1 MISNK
6 HFNKLVSIIIAIAVS
21 FSLII
26 VALSRSSTSTTY
38 IEQPDYVTTIFDDDK
53 VIEIN
58 IEMDE
63 TAWQEMLDN
72 ASSEEYTAANI
83 TINGTTYNN
92 VAIRPKGNSS
102 LSQIAMDDTTDRYSF
117 KIKFDEYVDGQTLDG
132 LSKLVL
138 NNHTADAT
146 YMKEYLSYK
155 LLDSLGVPTP
165 ECAYAH
171 ITVNGEEW
179 GLYLAVEPIEEEF
192 IARNYGSTDGN
203 LYKPESDSVAVGGN
217 KDDTDSNNKS
227 DFQVSENNNT
237 QMPSDTNN
245 GDSSNEMQIPS
256 DMNNGDTSNDMQTP
270 PNMNNGDTS
279 NQMQTPP
286 NMNSG
291 DNSNQIQTPPNMTSG
306 DTSNQMQTT
315 PNMNSGDNSNQI
327 QTPPNMT
334 SGDTSNQMQIP
345 SDINNG
351 ESSSEVQTL
360 NNTSNTSNEVP
371 SNMTNG
377 MGGDMIGGGMGGNSN
392 GADLVWN
399 GDDISNYSAIFDN
412 AIFKTTDSDD
422 YTKILDMIEH
432 LDSMEDI
439 ESYLDVD
446 EVLRY
451 FAANTFLVNLDSY
464 VSNMNHNYYLYEN
477 DGVVSIL
484 PWDYNLSFAGFQAGS
499 ASNAINFPID
509 SPVSNS
515 LEDNPLIANLL
526 EVDEYKE
533 LYHQYLDEIVNN
545 FINNGTYETLIAKTD
560 ALISYYVK
568 NDATAFYTFDEY
580 EDAVSNLLTFG
591 YDRAT
596 SIAAQLDGTQPS
608 TTTGTIETTV
618 DLTAMGQ
625 QGGGNDKGG
634 MNNIGNKPDSN
645 TTIDDS
651 VTTNTDSIT
660 HPSNDT
666 SEATMN
672 GTNDNTM
679 DNSHGN
685 MGGNTSNLD
694 PTVMMEAME
703 IIQNSEDGTITE
715 SIKNELLNLGLTEDD
730 IAKLESMQTS
740 MPGGNSDKK
749 QDSMKNNLAMGPN
762 NSNSINNSS
771 LLITCSSILLLIIC
785 MIFVKFFKKRKYI
798 S

>member
-6 HFNKLVSIIIAIAVS
+6 HFNKLVSILVAIAVS
-21 FSLII
+21 FSLILI
-26 VALSRSSTSTTY
+26 VLTKSSTSTTY
-38 IEQPDYVTTIFDDDK
+38 IEQPNYVTTIFDDDK

-72 ASSEEYTAANI
+72 ASAEEYTSANV
-83 TINGTTYNN
+83 TVNGTTYNN

-138 NNHTADAT
+138 NNNISDAT

-155 LLDSLGVPTP
+155 LLNSLGVPTP

-203 LYKPESDSVAVGGN
+203 LYKPESDSVAMGDKN
-217 KDDTDSNNKS
+217 SQDNIKNDS
-227 DFQVSENNNT
+227 DFSPNQIDESQNLNSNTENSND
-237 QMPSDTNN
+237 QMQLPPNMNN
-245 GDSSNEMQIPS
+245 GDASDQQMQAPP
-256 DMNNGDTSNDMQTP
+256 DMNNGDTSGQMQVP
-270 PNMNNGDTS
+270 PNMNNGDAS
-279 NQMQTPP
+279 GQMQVPP
-286 NMNSG
+286 NMNNE
-291 DNSNQIQTPPNMTSG
+291 DN
-306 DTSNQMQTT
+306 
-315 PNMNSGDNSNQI
+315 
-327 QTPPNMT
+327 
-334 SGDTSNQMQIP
+334 SNQMQIP
-345 SDINNG
+345 SDMSN
-351 ESSSEVQTL
+351 EDSSSESQSSD
-360 NNTSNTSNEVP
+360 NTGNISNELP
-371 SNMTNG
+371 ANMPNG
-377 MGGDMIGGGMGGNSN
+377 MGGGMMGGGMGGNSN

-477 DGVVSIL
+477 NGIVSIL

-509 SPVSNS
+509 SPVSDS

-533 LYHQYLDEIVNN
+533 LYHQYLNDIVEN

-560 ALISYYVK
+560 SLISDYVK

-608 TTTGTIETTV
+608 TSTGTTETTV

-634 MNNIGNKPDSN
+634 MNNMVNKPDNN
-645 TTIDDS
+645 TTTTDNS
-651 VTTNTDSIT
+651 NSTNTDSFT
-660 HPSNDT
+660 APSNNT
-666 SEATMN
+666 SENASAPMN
-672 GTNDNTM
+672 
-679 DNSHGN
+679 NSPGN
-685 MGGNTSNLD
+685 MGDNSSNLD
-694 PTVMMEAME
+694 PTVMMKAMQ
-703 IIQNSEDGTITE
+703 IIQSSEDGTITD
-715 SIKNELLNLGLTEDD
+715 SIKDELLNLGLTEDD
-730 IAKLESMQTS
+730 ITQLSSMEL
-740 MPGGNSDKK
+740 PN
-749 QDSMKNNLAMGPN
+749 QDSNMQDFKNNNLAMGPN
-762 NSNSINNSS
+762 NTSSNNTS
-771 LLITCSSILLLIIC
+771 LIITLSSIALLIIA
-785 MIFVKFFKKRKYI
+785 ILVVSLFKKRKYI

>member
-6 HFNKLVSIIIAIAVS
+6 HFNKLVAILMVIAVS

-26 VALSRSSTSTTY
+26 IVLPKNSSSTAY

-53 VIEIN
+53 VIDIN

-72 ASSEEYTAANI
+72 AAAEEYVAANI
-83 TINGTTYNN
+83 TVNGTTYNN

-102 LSQIAMDDTTDRYSF
+102 LSQLVMDDTTDRYSF
-117 KIKFDEYVDGQTLDG
+117 KVKFDEYVDGQTLDG

-138 NNHTADAT
+138 NNNMADAT

-165 ECAYAH
+165 ECAYAN
-171 ITVNGEEW
+171 ITVNGEDW

-192 IARNYGSTDGN
+192 IERNYGSVDGN
-203 LYKPESDSVAVGGN
+203 LYKPESDSVAMGD
-217 KDDTDSNNKS
+217 KDSQDNIKNDS
-227 DFQVSENNNT
+227 DFSPNQIDESQNLNSNTENSNDQMQV
-237 QMPSDTNN
+237 P
-245 GDSSNEMQIPS
+245 P
-256 DMNNGDTSNDMQTP
+256 DMNNGDTSDQ
-270 PNMNNGDTS
+270 
-279 NQMQTPP
+279 QMQVPP

-291 DNSNQIQTPPNMTSG
+291 NASNQQIQTPPNINSG
-306 DTSNQMQTT
+306 DSSGQQMQAPTNMNNGDASDQQIQAPT
-315 PNMNSGDNSNQI
+315 NMNSGDNTNQL
-327 QTPPNMT
+327 
-334 SGDTSNQMQIP
+334 QIS
-345 SDINNG
+345 SDINN
-351 ESSSEVQTL
+351 TD
-360 NNTSNTSNEVP
+360 NNSIEKP
-371 SNMTNG
+371 SNMPNG
-377 MGGDMIGGGMGGNSN
+377 IGGGMGGGMGGNSN

-451 FAANTFLVNLDSY
+451 FAVNTFLVNLDSY

-477 DGVVSIL
+477 DGIVSIL

-533 LYHQYLDEIVNN
+533 LYHQYLNDIVEN
-545 FINNGTYETLIAKTD
+545 FINNGTYETLITKTD
-560 ALISYYVK
+560 LLISNYVK

-591 YDRAT
+591 YGRAT

-618 DLTAMGQ
+618 DLAAMGQ

-634 MNNIGNKPDSN
+634 MNNMENNPDN
-645 TTIDDS
+645 TTTTDNSI
-651 VTTNTDSIT
+651 TTNTDSIT

-666 SEATMN
+666 SRDAMN
-672 GTNDNTM
+672 NT
-679 DNSHGN
+679 HGN
-685 MGGNTSNLD
+685 MGDNTSNLD
-694 PTVMMEAME
+694 PTVMMEAMQ
-703 IIQNSEDGTITE
+703 IIQSSEDGSITE
-715 SIKNELLNLGLTEDD
+715 SIKDELLSLGLTEDD
-730 IAKLESMQTS
+730 IAKLESIQTS
-740 MPGGNSDKK
+740 IPEGTSDKN
-749 QDSMKNNLAMGPN
+749 QDSIKNNLAIKPN

-771 LLITCSSILLLIIC
+771 LLITCSSILLLITC
-785 MIFVKFFKKRKYI
+785 MILVKLFKKRKYI